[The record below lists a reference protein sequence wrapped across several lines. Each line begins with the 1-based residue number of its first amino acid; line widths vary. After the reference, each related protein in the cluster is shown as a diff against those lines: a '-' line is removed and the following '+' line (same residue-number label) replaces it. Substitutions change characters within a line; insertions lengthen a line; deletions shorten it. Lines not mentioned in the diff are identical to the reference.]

1 MASGA
6 TESFKYFRQEIEHQE
21 TQTWEAL
28 KSSGTALIP
37 FLSQDCVMIFPGS
50 TIFSAHSKPS
60 LNEILYTPMKPWIKY
75 DMKDVHVV
83 QLGQDAAQISYSVEA
98 HRKDSAYTAMIS
110 SVWRREAGV
119 WKMVLHQQTLPTL
132 ESDTG

>member
-1 MASGA
+1 MAASA
-6 TESFKYFRQEIEHQE
+6 TESLQPLRQEIEQQE
-21 TQTWEAL
+21 KLTWEAL

-37 FLSQDCVMIFPGS
+37 FLSQECVMIFPGS

-60 LNEILYTPMKPWIKY
+60 LNEILYSPMKPWIKY
-75 DMKDVHVV
+75 DLKDIHVV

-98 HRKDSAYTAMIS
+98 FREDSAYTAMIS
-110 SVWRREAGV
+110 SVWRWETGA

-132 ESDTG
+132 EAAAT